1 MNWLLPSAAILTGLT
16 GSVRTI
22 RDTTT
27 SVVSRPRTEAEL
39 RARRKYYYRNQEK
52 ERAAARKRMA
62 AVYARR
68 KAA

>member
-16 GSVRTI
+16 GNVRTI
-22 RDTTT
+22 RDTTMT
-27 SVVSRPRTEAEL
+27 VESRPRTPAEL
-39 RARRKYYYRNQEK
+39 KSRRDHYYRNQEK